1 MPIRITPIAR
11 AFRALSLALV
21 LNLTVLSIGQPL
33 LSSATPMNSATLHQK
48 LHSRGLGSSVRV
60 TEVNGVVVR
69 GTLVELEP
77 DSFEVVPKQTVHP
90 MRISNTQVA
99 RLDNVGLPKRAKQ
112 AIGILVGV
120 VVVVSLAVIATSISL
135 TRTPV

>member
-1 MPIRITPIAR
+1 
-11 AFRALSLALV
+11 
-21 LNLTVLSIGQPL
+21 
-33 LSSATPMNSATLHQK
+33 
-48 LHSRGLGSSVRV
+48 LGSGIRV

-69 GTLVELEP
+69 GTLVELES

-99 RLDNVGLPKRAKQ
+99 RLDNAGLPKRAKQ

-120 VVVVSLAVIATSISL
+120 VVVVSLAVIATSISF
-135 TRTPV
+135 TRTTV